1 MTLLLSVAGRVV
13 GCDTVTKYSGRV
25 VGCGTVTKCTWRV
38 VGCGTV
44 TKCCSEGSWV
54 WLSIVGV

>member
-1 MTLLLSVAGRVV
+1 MALLLSVAGRVV
-13 GCDTVTKYSGRV
+13 GCGSVTKCGRV
-25 VGCGTVTKCTWRV
+25 VGCGTGTWRV

-54 WLSIVGV
+54 

>member
-13 GCDTVTKYSGRV
+13 W
-25 VGCGTVTKCTWRV
+25 CGTVTKCTGRL

-44 TKCCSEGSWV
+44 TKCCREVSWV
-54 WLSIVGV
+54 WHCY